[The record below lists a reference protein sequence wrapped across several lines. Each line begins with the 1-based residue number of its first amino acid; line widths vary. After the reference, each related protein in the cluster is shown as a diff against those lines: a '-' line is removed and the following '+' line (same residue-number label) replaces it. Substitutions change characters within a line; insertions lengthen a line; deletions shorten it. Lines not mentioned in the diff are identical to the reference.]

1 MKKAIVTG
9 AAGFI
14 GSAFVEYLIEK
25 NIDVLALGRKS
36 MKELSVTRQKKLND
50 AQYLKLD
57 MSEISTLGEILSHLD
72 WAVGDDCI
80 FFNLAWGGENGLS
93 DMNVAAQMKNVVW
106 GVSAL
111 KIAKKIGCTRFIQ
124 VGTMEEAFTKK
135 YLELDYKKNNQY
147 NRHVIY
153 SVAKMAAKAALK
165 INALQLGIDFIYVL
179 HSHVMGPDDDKN
191 SFLQVTLQKLISCS
205 ELIFSAGDQYFDV
218 ISISDCSAGYYEIC
232 QKGKSGDDYWVGSG
246 DPRRLREYVERM
258 YKLFPSGQDMQFG
271 KLPYNDIVLD
281 KDVFSINKI
290 TEDTDYKPIKTYEET
305 VKELHDYL
313 VKYVPDIN

>member
-1 MKKAIVTG
+1 
-9 AAGFI
+9 
-14 GSAFVEYLIEK
+14 
-25 NIDVLALGRKS
+25 
-36 MKELSVTRQKKLND
+36 
-50 AQYLKLD
+50 
-57 MSEISTLGEILSHLD
+57 MSEISTVGEILSHLD

>member
-1 MKKAIVTG
+1 
-9 AAGFI
+9 
-14 GSAFVEYLIEK
+14 
-25 NIDVLALGRKS
+25 
-36 MKELSVTRQKKLND
+36 
-50 AQYLKLD
+50 
-57 MSEISTLGEILSHLD
+57 
-72 WAVGDDCI
+72 
-80 FFNLAWGGENGLS
+80 
-93 DMNVAAQMKNVVW
+93 
-106 GVSAL
+106 
-111 KIAKKIGCTRFIQ
+111 
-124 VGTMEEAFTKK
+124 MEEAFTKK